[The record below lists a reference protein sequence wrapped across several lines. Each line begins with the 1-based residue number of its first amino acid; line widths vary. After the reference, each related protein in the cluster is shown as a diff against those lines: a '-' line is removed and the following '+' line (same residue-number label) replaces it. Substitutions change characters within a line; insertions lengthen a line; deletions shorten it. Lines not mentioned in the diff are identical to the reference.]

1 MEKKNINFIDF
12 PATGFLRQSQLIP
25 ALLPFSA
32 ATLWRMV
39 RAGTFPSP
47 VKLSQKITA
56 WKTCDVVEWA
66 NSK

>member
-1 MEKKNINFIDF
+1 MAKKNINFIDF

-56 WKTCDVVEWA
+56 WKTREVVEWA